1 MTRLNLVLLLAVLAS
16 SLYLVRT
23 QYESRRL
30 FVELERARAE
40 AHRLD
45 VEHDG
50 LQVQQRAQATPLR
63 VEKLAKE
70 KLQMRTATP
79 AITQY
84 VTYKEPVAPVQKTQ
98 GAAASVGVTSAD
110 RPPLGARA
118 PSGGSAARE
127 AASVGAISQ

>member
-1 MTRLNLVLLLAVLAS
+1 MVFAAAGIPTTLLA
-16 SLYLVRT
+16 RT
-23 QYESRRL
+23 RDKARL
-30 FVELERARAE
+30 
-40 AHRLD
+40 
-45 VEHDG
+45 G
-50 LQVQQRAQATPLR
+50 QAR